1 MIYWRDIGEIMN
13 RPKRHS
19 LIISAPSSPI
29 IGDEPKFFSSAP
41 NTAQLGLGLNSSG
54 HSKESRHS
62 FLRIN
67 PGDSRNVSFDSLTDS
82 SNIKLLLIGDAGV
95 GKTAMILSYCN
106 ELPRVSTKVNKDE
119 SQMKLPQT
127 SAVNRVKNIEQRK
140 RYSLN
145 DFENSVASGS
155 DTEFEINTT
164 STIGIDIKTNLVNID
179 NRFFRVI
186 MWDTAGQERYR
197 NAMIS
202 SLYKGSNGVILS
214 YDICDFNSFLNCLN
228 GWLLES
234 IENIPNLDH
243 TRFYLVGNKLDLY
256 KERKVTHED
265 VLNFISKI
273 EKDYH
278 VKISGNFEVS
288 CKWENIVERTFNI
301 IIKDLVESGC
311 YEDDRE
317 LRVLQSDTSDTYDSS
332 AEEEPSTM
340 RHRAGK
346 SSSKTV
352 DLTKPLHLSSQD
364 KSNPYPRTSCC
375 S

>member
-1 MIYWRDIGEIMN
+1 MATR
-13 RPKRHS
+13 KRRS
-19 LIISAPSSPI
+19 LIISAPSSPTI
-29 IGDEPKFFSSAP
+29 PEESRFFSSAP
-41 NTAQLGLGLNSSG
+41 PTTSLGLGLNNSNG
-54 HSKESRHS
+54 TGQQSRHS
-62 FLRIN
+62 FFRIN
-67 PGDSRNVSFDSLTDS
+67 SGDDRNISFDSLTDS

-106 ELPRVSTKVNKDE
+106 ELSRVSTHALKNNVDRTTENRNATKSE
-119 SQMKLPQT
+119 L
-127 SAVNRVKNIEQRK
+127 NRVKNIAKRK

-145 DFENSVASGS
+145 DFENSHTTDDS
-155 DTEFEINTT
+155 DFEINTT

-228 GWLLES
+228 FWLVES
-234 IENIPNLDH
+234 IENISDLSK

-256 KERKVTHED
+256 KERNVTHED
-265 VLNFISKI
+265 VLNFISRI
-273 EKDYH
+273 EKDYN
-278 VKISGNFEVS
+278 INICGNFEVS
-288 CKWENIVERTFNI
+288 CKWENVVERTFNI

-317 LRVLQSDTSDTYDSS
+317 LRVIPSNQSEESESS
-332 AEEEPSTM
+332 MENIPGPPKNVRQRLIEN
-340 RHRAGK
+340 K
-346 SSSKTV
+346 SKTV
-352 DLTKPLHLSSQD
+352 DLTKPLHD
-364 KSNPYPRTSCC
+364 GNVNNPTPEYNNTCC
-375 S
+375 T

>member
-1 MIYWRDIGEIMN
+1 MTSR
-13 RPKRHS
+13 KRRS
-19 LIISAPSSPI
+19 LIISAPSSPTI
-29 IGDEPKFFSSAP
+29 PEEPRFFSSAP
-41 NTAQLGLGLNSSG
+41 PTASVGLGLSNG
-54 HSKESRHS
+54 NPTGQQSRHS

-67 PGDSRNVSFDSLTDS
+67 PNDARNISFDSLTDS

-106 ELPRVSTKVNKDE
+106 ELPRISTKAFKKNIDNSPAGGNGFSKSE
-119 SQMKLPQT
+119 L
-127 SAVNRVKNIEQRK
+127 NRVKSIAKRK

-145 DFENSVASGS
+145 DFENSPMADDS
-155 DTEFEINTT
+155 DFEISTT

-228 GWLLES
+228 FWLVES
-234 IENIPNLDH
+234 IENIPNLSM

-265 VLNFISKI
+265 VLQFISRI
-273 EKDYH
+273 EKDYNI
-278 VKISGNFEVS
+278 KISGNFEVS
-288 CKWENIVERTFNI
+288 CKWENVVERTFNI

-317 LRVLQSDTSDTYDSS
+317 LRVISPDQSEDS
-332 AEEEPSTM
+332 E
-340 RHRAGK
+340 
-346 SSSKTV
+346 SSLEDIPGTPRGVRQRLMKNKSKTV
-352 DLTKPLHLSSQD
+352 DLNKPLNNQND
-364 KSNPYPRTSCC
+364 DGSNPGSTSSCC
-375 S
+375 T